1 MRQHGEPGDVV
12 SLFGLESIADGRKA
26 LADNQRAAQDVGQL
40 IVERISRGES
50 ADAVARERRRLECVQ
65 SRIAALE
72 RFVADRVQGRIA
84 AGAQRDAGSSEGE
97 LVAELLRLAP
107 SAPASAGG
115 QRQRD
120 PGPGAALVAE
130 LLRLAPSARPAPAQP
145 PAQHAGGSEAEL
157 AAELMQFQSTV
168 PPGGQPPERFIVPS
182 GGRT

>member
-1 MRQHGEPGDVV
+1 MRQHGDPTESALRALPEPEDVV

-26 LADNQRAAQDVGQL
+26 LAGNQHAARVVAGL
-40 IVERISRGES
+40 ILERTNRGES
-50 ADAVARERRRLECVQ
+50 AEAVARERRRLECVQ

-84 AGAQRDAGSSEGE
+84 AGA
-97 LVAELLRLAP
+97 
-107 SAPASAGG
+107 
-115 QRQRD
+115 QRD